1 VSVPRSVRHVADPDL
16 TPVTRPTPE
25 LHGRLASADIEAV
38 RELVDQVTEADGTA
52 PLSEHVLLHLPR
64 GGDEQVRNALVREDG
79 RVLAYAHLDITDPV
93 DGSSAE
99 LAVAPGARGRGLGRA
114 LVEALLAESP
124 DGRLRLWAHGD
135 AEPAAGLA
143 AAMGFRRSRVLFQMR
158 RPLSTPLPPV
168 VLPDG
173 VTLRTFQVGRDEK
186 AWTELN
192 NLAFADHP
200 DQGGWGL
207 DEIELRENEPWFD
220 PQGFFLAERDG
231 RLVGSH
237 WTKVHGGHGGDEPH
251 EHDPADPE
259 HGAGDEH
266 PPHEHDPADPEH
278 GAGDEHPPH
287 EHPPHEHHDH
297 PPIGEVYV
305 VAVHPD
311 EQGRGLGP
319 ALTLTGLHHLR
330 ESGLASVLLYVDESN
345 TTAVR
350 VYERLGFTRHATDVM
365 YASP

>member
-1 VSVPRSVRHVADPDL
+1 VPDPDL
-16 TPVTRPTPE
+16 TPLTRPTPE
-25 LHGRLASADIEAV
+25 LHGRLGSADIEAV
-38 RELVDQVTEADGTA
+38 RELVDQVTAADGTA

-64 GGDEQVRNALVREDG
+64 GGDEQVRNVLVREDG
-79 RVLAYAHLDITDPV
+79 KILAYAHLDITDPV
-93 DGSSAE
+93 EGSSAE
-99 LAVAPGARGRGLGRA
+99 LAVAPEARGRGLGRA
-114 LVEALLAESP
+114 LVAALVAETP

-135 AEPAAGLA
+135 AEPAAAMA
-143 AAMGFRRSRVLFQMR
+143 AALGFRRSRVLFQMR
-158 RPLSTPLPPV
+158 RPLSTPLPAV

-173 VTLRTFQVGRDEK
+173 VTLRTFEVGGDEK

-207 DEIELRENEPWFD
+207 EEIELREREPWFD
-220 PQGFFLAERDG
+220 PKGFFLAESEG

-251 EHDPADPE
+251 EHGPADQE
-259 HGAGDEH
+259 HGAE
-266 PPHEHDPADPEH
+266 HEHS
-278 GAGDEHPPH
+278 PH
-287 EHPPHEHHDH
+287 EHPSHEHHDH

-330 ESGLASVLLYVDESN
+330 DRGLASVLLYVDESN
-345 TTAVR
+345 TAAVR
-350 VYERLGFTRHATDVM
+350 VYERLGFSRHATDVM
-365 YASP
+365 YARP